1 MTTLTRPNRQRC
13 PQCQQMRYIGQ
24 FTAKVVLDKDPSRMH
39 AVESEVCKTCQ
50 TRPKVRQE

>member
-1 MTTLTRPNRQRC
+1 MTLTRPSKQRC

-39 AVESEVCKTCQ
+39 TVESEVCKTCQ
-50 TRPKVRQE
+50 VRPKARDI